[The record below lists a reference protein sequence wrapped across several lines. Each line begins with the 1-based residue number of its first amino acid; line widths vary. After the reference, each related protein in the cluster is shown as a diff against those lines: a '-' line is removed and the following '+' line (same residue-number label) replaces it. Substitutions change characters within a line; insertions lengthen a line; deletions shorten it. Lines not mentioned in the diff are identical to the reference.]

1 MNRTQYDERRLR
13 ALANTLNQGI
23 VTLVISI
30 GNSAPDDKA
39 LSAALLEATLN
50 VEIDVS
56 DVRCKR
62 LASSHDRALLH
73 IRNSLDDLSC
83 HLYAA
88 FQRRLMPAVDY
99 AQLKLIIVQMK
110 FLIPEY
116 SSAEEQPMM
125 PLTADYQPR
134 YRVQAR

>member
-1 MNRTQYDERRLR
+1 MNHTRYDERRLR

-23 VTLVISI
+23 VTLVISM
-30 GNSAPDDKA
+30 NNTAPDDKA

-62 LASSHDRALLH
+62 LASSHDRSLLH
-73 IRNSLDDLSC
+73 IRNTLDDLSC

-88 FQRRLMPAVDY
+88 FQRRLIPAVDY

-110 FLIPEY
+110 FLIPEHL
-116 SSAEEQPMM
+116 SAEGQPMV
-125 PLTADYQPR
+125 PLAADYQPS
-134 YRVQAR
+134 YRVQVR

>member
-1 MNRTQYDERRLR
+1 MNHTQYDKRRLR

-23 VTLVISI
+23 VTLVISL
-30 GNSAPDDKA
+30 NNTAPEDKA

-56 DVRCKR
+56 VVRCKR
-62 LASSHDRALLH
+62 LASSHDRSLLH
-73 IRNSLDDLSC
+73 IRNALDDLSC

-88 FQRRLMPAVDY
+88 FQRRLMPAIDY

-116 SSAEEQPMM
+116 SSAEEQRMM
-125 PLTADYQPR
+125 PLAADYQPR
-134 YRVQAR
+134 YHLQAR